1 MLSHP
6 FITFGR
12 QAVAGQPAP
21 SAVQGS
27 FVRRW
32 GGVGGGGIVAKM
44 TTYRETLIE
53 PQQTD
58 KDAKQ

>member
-1 MLSHP
+1 MITHP

-12 QAVAGQPAP
+12 QVAAGQPAP

-32 GGVGGGGIVAKM
+32 GTVKGTIVDPVRAYK
-44 TTYRETLIE
+44 ETVIE
-53 PQQTD
+53 PQETD
-58 KDAKQ
+58 RDNKQ